1 METRELTV
9 VAELVEKDFDDV
21 LVVDSDSLARKP
33 NWRGIKAPS

>member
-9 VAELVEKDFDDV
+9 VAELVEEDFNNV
-21 LVVDSDSLARKP
+21 LVVNSDSLSRKP